1 MTSLKIDF
9 AEKASADMMLTP
21 IFDKK
26 QKCIGGLLYDAKKP
40 EEKKFI
46 SVKEMIPMVKSYT
59 QLLSFA
65 KKDSFPRVFDRIY
78 AFRIML
84 GDCVLAYQVYESQGM
99 MGLVY
104 KKTMSCDD
112 FVSKYGYTEYE
123 DCE

>member
-1 MTSLKIDF
+1 
-9 AEKASADMMLTP
+9 MMLTP

-26 QKCIGGLLYDAKKP
+26 QKCIGGLLYDEKKP

-46 SVKEMIPMVKSYT
+46 SVVEMISMVKSYT

-65 KKDSFPRVFDRIY
+65 KKDLLPRVFDQIY

-84 GDCVLAYQVYESQGM
+84 GDCILAYQIYESQGM

-104 KKTMSCDD
+104 KKTMSYDD
-112 FVSKYGYTEYE
+112 FVSEYGDTECKNYE
-123 DCE
+123 